1 MAADLTDRTVFPP
14 EHAELLRELEQFLEA
29 VPVAELKSPDGETTE
44 LPMEVYGVLREVVE
58 AMSRGQAITVAPHD
72 QALTTQEAADLLGI
86 SRPTFIKLLERGEI
100 EYTQPGRHRRVLLRD
115 VLAYQRR
122 SRERTADALQE
133 LTDVSEESGLYSDEV
148 SETRLRR

>member
-14 EHAELLRELEQFLEA
+14 EHAELLQELERFLDS
-29 VPVAELKSPDGETTE
+29 VPVAELKSPAGDTTE
-44 LPMEVYGVLREVVE
+44 LPAEVYRVLREVVE

-100 EYTQPGRHRRVLLRD
+100 EYTQPGRHRRVMLRD

-122 SRERTADALQE
+122 SRGSTADALQE
-133 LTDVSEESGLYSDEV
+133 LTDISEEAGLYSDEV